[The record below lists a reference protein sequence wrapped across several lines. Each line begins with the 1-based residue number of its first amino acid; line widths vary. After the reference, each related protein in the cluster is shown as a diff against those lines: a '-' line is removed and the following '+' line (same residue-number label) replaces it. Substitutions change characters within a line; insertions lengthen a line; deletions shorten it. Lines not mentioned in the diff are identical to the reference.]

1 MMVLNPVLC
10 PCCSLGEDSTP
21 SWLSGSPIYSGFRA
35 VLVSVFSPIVIKP
48 KNVGFISSKSTEL
61 ARYLQSLVSR
71 KLGADIHPSAKFG
84 HSIYLSSA
92 TGTIIGE
99 TAVVGDHVRISHF
112 VTLGGT
118 GKERGDRLGLAN

>member
-1 MMVLNPVLC
+1 MDIVSCTRYDGSQPSALSVLLF
-10 PCCSLGEDSTP
+10 GR
-21 SWLSGSPIYSGFRA
+21 GFHT
-35 VLVSVFSPIVIKP
+35 LVAQRFSHILWIQ
-48 KNVGFISSKSTEL
+48 GRTEI

-118 GKERGDRLGLAN
+118 GKERGDRLGLANYILETI